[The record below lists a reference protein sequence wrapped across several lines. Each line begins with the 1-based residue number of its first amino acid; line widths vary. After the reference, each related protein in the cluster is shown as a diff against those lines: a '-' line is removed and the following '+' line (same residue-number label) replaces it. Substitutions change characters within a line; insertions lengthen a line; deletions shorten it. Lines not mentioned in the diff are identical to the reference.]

1 MYLVSDWKNVHVPSP
16 TRDSFNSSSRSWSCC
31 CESVDS
37 LSLYFCHSIPNS
49 MRGYLLYKG
58 SFFLL
63 FLHTV
68 KPERKNCIVCQAL
81 KGNPCAQCLCL
92 DIPRQILNHMRAQP
106 LILAKCWSL
115 FVQGHQRYFEIITR
129 KGLHTR
135 WVIRGPLFLLF
146 LLTLPFA
153 VILLLLASLLLLC
166 IGFFETVP
174 QCVILRSCWQV
185 FFPRLYMSSLF
196 VRLPALKWC
205 VELINTVV
213 DLLTL
218 IGGSY
223 LLVHAF
229 LGILLTILL
238 AFVMALIFHFLMK
251 VSPLWPV
258 FVFSVTT

>member
-1 MYLVSDWKNVHVPSP
+1 M
-16 TRDSFNSSSRSWSCC
+16 
-31 CESVDS
+31 
-37 LSLYFCHSIPNS
+37 
-49 MRGYLLYKG
+49 
-58 SFFLL
+58 
-63 FLHTV
+63 
-68 KPERKNCIVCQAL
+68 CQAL
-81 KGNPCAQCLCL
+81 KGNPCTQCLCL

-115 FVQGHQRYFEIITR
+115 FVRGRQWYFEIITR
-129 KGLHTR
+129 KSLHTR

-146 LLTLPFA
+146 LLSLPVA

-166 IGFFETVP
+166 IGFCETVP

-229 LGILLTILL
+229 LGIL
-238 AFVMALIFHFLMK
+238 
-251 VSPLWPV
+251 
-258 FVFSVTT
+258 